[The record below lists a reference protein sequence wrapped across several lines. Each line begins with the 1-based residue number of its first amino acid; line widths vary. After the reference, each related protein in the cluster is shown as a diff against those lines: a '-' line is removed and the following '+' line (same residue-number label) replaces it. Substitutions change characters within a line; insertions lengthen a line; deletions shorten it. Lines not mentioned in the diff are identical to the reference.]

1 MACTGQLNFLVSS
14 FSSQAL
20 QLVVDPGSNIFLLHS
35 RRSPAIVCLFFI
47 SVYLSPLQLNFSI
60 FKWLSSF
67 PCSFHCSS
75 CNLFWYFYILHSFSM
90 TIPSWLEGLCK
101 FYLVLPLFM
110 ILFVRIR
117 QHFSSF
123 MGPYIFLTIF
133 LSNILRVVVS
143 SMVIF
148 QVADP

>member
-1 MACTGQLNFLVSS
+1 MHRQLNILVSL

-35 RRSPAIVCLFFI
+35 RQSPAIVCLFFI
-47 SVYLSPLQLNFSI
+47 SLYLSPLQLEFSI
-60 FKWLSSF
+60 FTWLSSF
-67 PCSFHCSS
+67 PCSFHCS
-75 CNLFWYFYILHSFSM
+75 CKLFWHSYILHSFSM

-101 FYLVLPLFM
+101 FYHAFPLSM
-110 ILFVRIR
+110 ISLFVLIR
-117 QHFSSF
+117 QHFF
-123 MGPYIFLTIF
+123 PLLGPYIFLTIY